1 MQEYLVFATMA
12 FALSA
17 YLSVEYYSVRTVVL
31 DTANHHYS
39 VYRGSMLT
47 TTQHC
52 HNIYIRLL
60 CNRSGM
66 QPQAEHQLLEDSANG
81 IPSRF
86 SLCAET
92 RDELAARTCSQLNLI
107 PFLLFQSVQAPNIP
121 SSTGRLWIRAPSQI
135 SRRDNSQKGWCS

>member
-1 MQEYLVFATMA
+1 VFATMA

-17 YLSVEYYSVRTVVL
+17 YLSVEYYSVRTIVL

-60 CNRSGM
+60 V
-66 QPQAEHQLLEDSANG
+66 P
-81 IPSRF
+81 
-86 SLCAET
+86 
-92 RDELAARTCSQLNLI
+92 
-107 PFLLFQSVQAPNIP
+107 
-121 SSTGRLWIRAPSQI
+121 
-135 SRRDNSQKGWCS
+135 